1 MFKKPKPLNDPQDYD
16 HAWQYALFLLNLSMR
31 TVFEVEQKM
40 LKRGYDKTVIK
51 KVINNLKED
60 KFLDDDN
67 YAEVFIN
74 SMKNYKTWGRFM
86 MKKKMLEKKLPK
98 DLIEQKL
105 SELVT
110 EEDELEIA
118 KRFVGKQITD
128 LKDLNKIDYQEKQ
141 KLMRKLTARGFGFDV
156 VSKIVN

>member
-1 MFKKPKPLNDPQDYD
+1 MFKKPKTLQDPNDYD

-31 TVFEVEQKM
+31 TVSEVEQKM
-40 LKRGYDKTVIK
+40 VKRGYGKKVVIQ
-51 KVINNLKED
+51 VINNLKED

-86 MKKKMLEKKLPK
+86 MKKKMLEKKLPAS
-98 DLIEQKL
+98 LIEQKL

-110 EEDELEIA
+110 DEDELEIA
-118 KRFVGKQITD
+118 KRFVSKQIND
-128 LKDLNKIDYQEKQ
+128 SKALKKLDYQDKQ
-141 KLMRKLTARGFGFDV
+141 KLMRKLMSRGFAMDTV
-156 VSKIVN
+156 VKLF

>member
-1 MFKKPKPLNDPQDYD
+1 MFKKPKTLQDPNDYD

-31 TVFEVEQKM
+31 TVSEVEQKM
-40 LKRGYDKTVIK
+40 VKRGYGKKVVIQ
-51 KVINNLKED
+51 VINNLKED

-86 MKKKMLEKKLPK
+86 MKKKMLEKKLPTS
-98 DLIEQKL
+98 LIEQKL

-110 EEDELEIA
+110 DEDELEIA
-118 KRFVGKQITD
+118 KRFVSKQIND
-128 LKDLNKIDYQEKQ
+128 SKALKKLDYQEKQ
-141 KLMRKLTARGFGFDV
+141 KLMRKLMSRGFAMDTV
-156 VSKIVN
+156 VKLF

>member
-1 MFKKPKPLNDPQDYD
+1 MFKKPKTLQDPNDYD

-31 TVFEVEQKM
+31 TVSEVEQKM
-40 LKRGYDKTVIK
+40 VKRGYGKKVVIQ
-51 KVINNLKED
+51 VINNLKED

-86 MKKKMLEKKLPK
+86 MKKKMLEKKLPAS
-98 DLIEQKL
+98 LIEQKL

-110 EEDELEIA
+110 DEDELEIA
-118 KRFVGKQITD
+118 KRFVSKQIND
-128 LKDLNKIDYQEKQ
+128 SKALKKLDYQEKQ
-141 KLMRKLTARGFGFDV
+141 KLMRKLMSRGFAMDTVMKLF
-156 VSKIVN
+156 

>member
-1 MFKKPKPLNDPQDYD
+1 MFKKPKTLQDPNDYD

-31 TVFEVEQKM
+31 TVSEVEQKM
-40 LKRGYDKTVIK
+40 VKRGYGKKVIIQ
-51 KVINNLKED
+51 VINNLKED

-86 MKKKMLEKKLPK
+86 MKKKMLEKKLPAS
-98 DLIEQKL
+98 LIEQKL

-110 EEDELEIA
+110 DEDELEIA
-118 KRFVGKQITD
+118 KRFVSKQIND
-128 LKDLNKIDYQEKQ
+128 SKALKKLDYQDKQ
-141 KLMRKLTARGFGFDV
+141 KLMRKLMSRGFAMDTV
-156 VSKIVN
+156 VKLF

>member
-1 MFKKPKPLNDPQDYD
+1 MFKKPKTLQDPNDYD

-31 TVFEVEQKM
+31 TVSEVEQKM
-40 LKRGYDKTVIK
+40 VKRGYGKKVIIQ
-51 KVINNLKED
+51 VINNLKED

-86 MKKKMLEKKLPK
+86 MKKKMLEKKLPAS
-98 DLIEQKL
+98 LIEQKL

-110 EEDELEIA
+110 DEDELEIA
-118 KRFVGKQITD
+118 KRFVSKQIND
-128 LKDLNKIDYQEKQ
+128 SKALKKLDYQEKQ
-141 KLMRKLTARGFGFDV
+141 KLMRKLMSRGFAMDTV
-156 VSKIVN
+156 VKLF

>member
-1 MFKKPKPLNDPQDYD
+1 MFKKPKTLQDPNDYD

-31 TVFEVEQKM
+31 TVSEVEQKM
-40 LKRGYDKTVIK
+40 VKRGYGKKVVIQ
-51 KVINNLKED
+51 VINNLKED

-86 MKKKMLEKKLPK
+86 MKKKMLEKKLPTS
-98 DLIEQKL
+98 LIEQKL

-110 EEDELEIA
+110 DEDELEIA
-118 KRFVGKQITD
+118 KRFVSKQIND
-128 LKDLNKIDYQEKQ
+128 SKALKKLDYQDKQ
-141 KLMRKLTARGFGFDV
+141 KLMRKLMSRGFAMDTV
-156 VSKIVN
+156 VKLF